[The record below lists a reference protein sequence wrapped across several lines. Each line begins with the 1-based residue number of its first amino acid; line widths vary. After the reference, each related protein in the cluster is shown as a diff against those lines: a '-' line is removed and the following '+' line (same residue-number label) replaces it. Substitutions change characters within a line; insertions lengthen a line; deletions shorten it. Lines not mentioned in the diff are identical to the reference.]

1 MTQNDL
7 LNKKNRVRTDFKMQF
22 EIEKKFFKIE
32 KQNWLKTHQMT
43 QNDLLNKKNRVR
55 TDFKMQFEI
64 AKKIFLKLKNRIG

>member
-22 EIEKKFFKIE
+22 EIAKKFFKIE

-64 AKKIFLKLKNRIG
+64 AKKIFLN

>member
-43 QNDLLNKKNRVR
+43 QDDLLNKKNRVR
-55 TDFKMQFEI
+55 TDFKNAI
-64 AKKIFLKLKNRIG
+64 